1 MPKRCTSALRAPV
14 GARRMHFIDI
24 ENLVGTGLPGE
35 SGVSAVRRA
44 YELVVG
50 GTTGELVTVA
60 CNHKAAAVVGF
71 TMGLSGAQLQRGS
84 GPDGADLALLAVIR
98 REVLMGRVS
107 RLVIGSGDAIFAREL
122 GDLRH
127 MIDELDVVAR
137 VGGIGAELYRF
148 ADRVHLIE
156 PSGAEFAV
164 HLEVAA

>member
-1 MPKRCTSALRAPV
+1 MLRSYVSVLSATAS
-14 GARRMHFIDI
+14 ARRMHFIDI
-24 ENLVGTGLPGE
+24 ENLVGTGLPCE
-35 SGVSAVRRA
+35 SGVSSVRRA
-44 YELVVG
+44 YDLVVG

-98 REVLMGRVS
+98 REVLKGRVR

-122 GDLRH
+122 SDLRH
-127 MIDELDVVAR
+127 LIDELDVVAR